1 MSPQTPARHHV
12 RPAVRTFADVRVP
25 APRLAALRGRERG
38 KAVKKRKLASG
49 AAATATA
56 TDAQTRDGDDA
67 DADAD
72 AEAWFDD
79 MGALFE
85 WIGMA
90 ALGAQRSG

>member
-12 RPAVRTFADVRVP
+12 RPTVRTFADVRVP

-67 DADAD
+67 DA
-72 AEAWFDD
+72 EAWFDD

-85 WIGMA
+85 WVGMA